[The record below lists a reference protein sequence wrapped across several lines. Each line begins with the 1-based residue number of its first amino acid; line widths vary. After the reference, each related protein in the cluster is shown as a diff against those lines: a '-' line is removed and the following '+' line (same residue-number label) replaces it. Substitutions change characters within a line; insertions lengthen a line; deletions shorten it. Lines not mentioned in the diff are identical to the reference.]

1 MSELRT
7 LMRSTRRFRLA
18 LLALVLLLAQTGA
31 LVHSYSHDAAG
42 TQHRGALSNERCGLC
57 LAATPLLGGNAGL
70 SQWLALADFLA
81 LVICVLSVRQIFAFR
96 FQHPAFRSRAPPR
109 P

>member
-7 LMRSTRRFRLA
+7 LMRSTRQFRLA
-18 LLALVLLLAQTGA
+18 LLALVLLLTQTGA
-31 LVHSYSHDAAG
+31 LVHAHSHDAAG
-42 TQHRGALSNERCGLC
+42 TQHRGVISTERCGLC
-57 LAATPLLGGNAGL
+57 LAATPLLGGSGL
-70 SQWLALADFLA
+70 AQLLAVADFLP
-81 LVICVLSVRQIFAFR
+81 LVICVLSVAQIFAFR